1 MVSTQPRGLL
11 DPKTGWFIPWAELS
25 DLDNVDKP
33 DYGVLRKVDSEILA
47 SDQFIED
54 GSSFTVSLESFFIR
68 EGHDSD
74 RKNDLLVRSFVR
86 YGNEPKTE
94 TIHFFGTDIAAG
106 AFQADLEYE
115 HIFAKPVYSKE
126 ARVWLALEILEIDRG
141 LNQEGDLGG
150 ALSAMRGKFGAIFPA
165 LNPFAPIAGV
175 AVGMVSKLAGLQK
188 AAAQN
193 EPIFNNQLDL
203 YAKGTSAGDAP
214 LRCGAYVLFNEEVQ
228 GVQYQLGSG
237 FKLKRRAIKDKD
249 TPILHD
255 YAVVKVSPGIVESG
269 QDANSLLKNQQ
280 IATVISQID
289 DGESD
294 VERRTQHF
302 SFLEDM
308 VSSANQFKDLED
320 YRKLLNKKK
329 VMGALSLDED
339 NRLIDIVNRLGNI
352 IPD

>member
-1 MVSTQPRGLL
+1 MSAQPRGLL
-11 DPKTGWFIPWAELS
+11 DSKTSWFIPWAELS
-25 DLDNVDKP
+25 DLDNFAKP
-33 DYGVLRKVDSEILA
+33 DYGRLRKVDSEILET
-47 SDQFIED
+47 DQFIED
-54 GSSFTVSLESFFIR
+54 GSSFTISLESFFVR
-68 EGHDSD
+68 EAHDSD
-74 RKNDLLVRSFVR
+74 RKNDLLVRSFIR

-126 ARVWLALEILEIDRG
+126 ARIWLALEILEIDRG
-141 LNQEGDLGG
+141 LNQDGNLAG

-165 LNPFAPIAGV
+165 LNPFAPIAGI
-175 AVGMVSKLAGLQK
+175 AVSMVSKLAGLQK

-203 YAKGTSAGDAP
+203 YAKGVSAGDAP
-214 LRCGAYVLFNEEVQ
+214 LRCGAYVLFNEEIQ

-269 QDANSLLKNQQ
+269 QDADSLLKNQQ
-280 IATVISQID
+280 IATVVSQLED
-289 DGESD
+289 SESD
-294 VERRTQHF
+294 VEIRARHF

-308 VSSANQFKDLED
+308 VNSANQFRDLED
-320 YRKLLNKKK
+320 YRKLMIKKK
-329 VMGALSLDED
+329 VQGKLSPDEEKRQMD
-339 NRLIDIVNRLGNI
+339 IIDRLGNLI
-352 IPD
+352 LD